1 MCVIPERRG
10 VLKVEVHTSQSH
22 VIVDLAED
30 LNIDTTDINTAYIE
44 QPGKFA
50 YWATVALQ
58 AKFAYER
65 KKQEVNRQ
73 EDFLKKTLYGKLDST
88 IRAQLEL
95 DGERITEAKVINAI
109 NTHKDYLIEQE
120 HLYQLQSE
128 LLELQERFQQLE
140 VAKESMNQR
149 KDMLISLG
157 AQLRLENSNT
167 D

>member
-1 MCVIPERRG
+1 MIPERRG

-95 DGERITEAKVINAI
+95 DGERITEAKVITAI